1 MLIRD
6 FTHADA
12 EQAIDLWKL
21 CDLTRPWND
30 PLLDIERNLAA
41 QPGLSLVAETTIG
54 VSSQHAPAVV
64 GTVMLGYDGHR
75 GWMYYLASHPEMR
88 GRGIARA
95 LVTEAER
102 RLEALGCPK
111 AQLMVRGTNT
121 QAVGFYQALGYE
133 VNDVLVLGKRLIEDT
148 QLGGKPQ
155 MHRHAGETDNRLNS

>member
-6 FTHADA
+6 FTVADT
-12 EQAIDLWKL
+12 EQAIALWQS

-30 PLLDIERNLAA
+30 PTLDIERNLAA
-41 QPGLSLVAETTIG
+41 QPGLSLVAEARLNDNEQAEA
-54 VSSQHAPAVV
+54 VVV

-88 GRGIARA
+88 GRGIAKA

-102 RLEALGCPK
+102 RLESLGCPK

-121 QAVGFYQALGYE
+121 QAIGFYEALGYE
-133 VNDVLVLGKRLIEDT
+133 VNDVLVLGKRLIED
-148 QLGGKPQ
+148 
-155 MHRHAGETDNRLNS
+155 A